1 VIVITQVF
9 KSNAAQHGDIVLS
22 GKSFEAEVFFP
33 KIRNV
38 NRLSSEHRDLTMHR
52 TEKFDGQ
59 QVAAQRRGDCLIFYS
74 RNGILDLQSLGKG
87 INKVWAD
94 TDWEEVAAALA
105 GDETAYFEA
114 VGNHKDFTY
123 TDIFPSG
130 CGLIAFALRNVE
142 GRILDR
148 SLLPEL
154 PIPRVSIQESG
165 RIPDVESLR
174 QLLTAGREG
183 YVFTGYTAS
192 GEYVAYKAKR
202 RELLE
207 EATDEEKE
215 AILTSGAPPEVKI
228 AKIVCT
234 VAKVKHILQRLK
246 DGELPV
252 QGAGIAAN
260 GRWDGSNAIIPTLI
274 RAVQNDCKAEAGE
287 TMEALAKQLGVRM
300 KQVNQALE
308 DRVRTAF
315 FDLTLHESLK

>member
-1 VIVITQVF
+1 VTTQVF
-9 KSNAAQHGDIVLS
+9 KSNVAQHRDIVLS
-22 GKSFEAEVFFP
+22 GESFEAEVFFP

-38 NRLSSEHRDLTMHR
+38 NRLSPEHRDLTMHR

-59 QVAAQRRGDCLIFYS
+59 QVAAQRRADCLVFYS
-74 RNGILDLQSLGKG
+74 RNGILDLPSLGKG

-94 TDWEEVAAALA
+94 TDWERVAAALA
-105 GDETAYFEA
+105 EDETVYFEA

-123 TDIFPSG
+123 TDIFPTG
-130 CGLIAFALRNVE
+130 CGLIVFALRNAE

-154 PIPRVSIQESG
+154 PISSVSIQETDK
-165 RIPDVESLR
+165 IPDIESLR
-174 QLLTAGREG
+174 KLLAAGREG
-183 YVFTGYTAS
+183 YVFTGYTMS

-207 EATDEEKE
+207 EATDDEREV
-215 AILTSGAPPEVKI
+215 ILAGGDPPEIKI

-234 VAKVKHILQRLK
+234 AAKVKHILQKLK

-252 QGAGIAAN
+252 QGAGIAAD

-274 RAVQNDCKAEAGE
+274 RAVQNDCKAEAGD

-300 KQVNQALE
+300 KQVCQALD

-315 FDLTLHESLK
+315 FDLTLHDSLK